1 MGMKDELE
9 SILFLGGDENKIK
22 DLAKFFEISLEDMLK
37 LIEELREDR
46 KHTGICV
53 EMENDLVYLV
63 SNPSNGEVIH
73 QYFEQEVKPRKLSAA
88 AMETLSIIAYR
99 QPITKREIEKIRG
112 VAVDHIVQSLEER
125 NLIRFCGYKESVGKP
140 KLYEVSAKFLGYM
153 GISSLEELP
162 EYERMKELLHGRN
175 EDENQ

>member
-22 DLAKFFEISLEDMLK
+22 DLAKFFAVSLEDMLK
-37 LIEELREDR
+37 LIEELKEDR
-46 KHTGICV
+46 EHTGICV
-53 EMENDLVYLV
+53 EMENDIVYLV
-63 SNPSNGEVIH
+63 SKPMNGEVVH
-73 QYFEQEVKPRKLSAA
+73 RYFEQEVKPRKLSAA

-112 VAVDHIVQSLEER
+112 VAVDHIVQGLEER
-125 NLIRFCGYKESVGKP
+125 NLIRFCGHKDAVGRP

-153 GISSLEELP
+153 GISSLKELP
-162 EYERMKELLHGRN
+162 EYEKMKELLDGNN

>member
-9 SILFLGGDENKIK
+9 SILFLGGDENKIR
-22 DLAKFFEISLEDMLK
+22 DLAKFFAISLEDMLK
-37 LIEELREDR
+37 LIEELKEDR
-46 KHTGICV
+46 KDTGICI

-63 SNPSNGEVIH
+63 TNPKNGEVIH
-73 QYFEQEVKPRKLSAA
+73 RYFEQEVKPRKLSAA

-99 QPITKREIEKIRG
+99 QPITKKEIEKIRG
-112 VAVDHIVQSLEER
+112 VVVDHIVQSLEER
-125 NLIRFCGYKESVGKP
+125 NLIHACGYRDSIGRP

-162 EYERMKELLHGRN
+162 EYQKTKELLHGRN
-175 EDENQ
+175 EGEDQ